1 MKKVFLS
8 ICTVV
13 ILAGLNFSCNL
24 VGSKASESNTASD
37 TAAVSADAPKIA
49 FEEESFDFGKIKEG
63 DIVQHKFA
71 FTNVGK
77 SPLQILNIGVQCGCT
92 VAQKPESAIGVG
104 QKDSIVVQFNSAG
117 KVGVNKKAVTVYSN
131 AAPSQSIITF
141 TAEVL
146 AKDAAK

>member
-8 ICTVV
+8 VCTVV

-24 VGSKASESNTASD
+24 VGSKANENKAGND
-37 TAAVSADAPKIA
+37 TIASADAPKIE
-49 FEEESFDFGKIKEG
+49 FEEESFDFGKLTEG
-63 DIVQHKFA
+63 DIVKHKFV

-92 VAQKPESAIGVG
+92 VAQKPESSIGVG
-104 QKDSIVVQFNSAG
+104 QKDTIVVQFNSTG
-117 KVGVNKKAVTVYSN
+117 KVGVNKKFVTVYSN
-131 AAPSQSIITF
+131 AAPSQTVISF

-146 AKDAAK
+146 AKRDAK